1 MSKKNDEKLFVKFYL
16 FSKTVT
22 SKVLKGLKTLN
33 LSIFSNKPI
42 ALFQQQNI
50 IWIMLFV
57 DLDCE
62 GLSINWYKL
71 PQKLKV
77 PRYKKMVAMVVPDNF
92 LNCTTMP

>member
-1 MSKKNDEKLFVKFYL
+1 MMPAMSKKNEEKLFVKFYL
-16 FSKTVT
+16 FSKFKTVT

-50 IWIMLFV
+50 ILIMLFV

-62 GLSINWYKL
+62 GMTF
-71 PQKLKV
+71 V
-77 PRYKKMVAMVVPDNF
+77 D
-92 LNCTTMP
+92 